1 MKNYNDGFYELIHKN
16 SLKRRRM
23 ISLLLVLS
31 MLVSSGVLWGLRDTG
46 ITMVNEE
53 QCGVPEHTHTDEC
66 YADVLI
72 CGLEENEEHT
82 HTEKCYERQL
92 VCGYEE
98 HIHDLGCYTD
108 EDTFTEDEI
117 MASDM
122 SSDDEVVYDLD
133 EETEEE
139 LLVSEIPQLKLSNEM
154 IALAGEPPPVIDTI
168 DNIAEGI
175 KFTLFDYGDSNL
187 EAKTNSY
194 EWQWVEPVKNDAGEV
209 IEPGYWTHPKWSSDN
224 VDRNGWKDYGINSGR
239 NPEDDILFFAYG
251 TPVNEYV
258 RNADAYNER
267 NSNGETIKYIPD
279 KNSYAGDYNA
289 SPQYSGNRA
298 VQGIVAPTLYN
309 NPNDKN
315 DPKNGYPVL
324 ADSGH
329 SLNYLFAPSTNVE
342 GEDQSVYKTVYDGV
356 DHEGV
361 NHLLRKETS
370 INGVDHLIFNSN
382 DNYAYFNKETNNFE
396 VYKTTFDIVNDA
408 HHKANETNYNK
419 CDDDGNP
426 IVYGDEDVNAGFKI
440 GFFPFDEYDESRKD
454 PNYDGNGYNHHF
466 GMTMEASFVNNKF
479 DRVNVKEPITFK
491 YSGDDDMWVFV
502 DGNLALDLGGIHE
515 PAGGMID
522 FSNGLV
528 WTQDNGATGDGVSLD
543 EVRNR
548 LTNSDLDNSLYSY
561 VLQHSPELIN
571 GYITHDE
578 HGAEITKSAADAWN
592 ELPKPIGVNT
602 SQESNDKWI
611 VKPITDYIPNWYDNA
626 NGTHEIKMFYLE
638 RGGCYSNLA
647 MEMNLPTLKPLS
659 VTKDVKY
666 GEHLDKTYDNT
677 DYWFQVYEWDK
688 ANETWVIPQS
698 EHPDSP
704 FYLEDNRFKI
714 KAGERKKFD
723 DLGQDRKFKVVEIG
737 YGNNPQNN
745 GPEVEMS
752 SEVFNKVT
760 VKDQNGKETE
770 LSIINGAA
778 ETEGAVLNDMNSY
791 NFENTI
797 REEFT
802 DIKVKKEWS
811 PELGENSTLK
821 NFVVK
826 FKVMRTDSVTG
837 QTKQV
842 ALKKD
847 GVKKRTFAIT
857 SGEWSKGYDITHLLS
872 RYGDHI
878 YTYAVEELNVPK
890 GYKAAYGTDASGAMV
905 ITNTDA
911 IQMEINVEKKWENIS
926 YDDKEVKL
934 RLTRQ
939 RVGYKDST
947 PTWVKVNIVD
957 EAGNLIKSYSTEQY
971 DGVDIKKYK
980 GVYAGGAAEIRC
992 ELPEGVEVIDPDNP
1006 VKSPSTLSAKYDD
1019 GFVVLDN
1026 IALENTEDPESTA
1039 PNEVTIKVTSNT
1051 AKDAKMIL
1059 HHSFT
1064 QGKNGWLPNGSTVS
1078 YTSDAGAYAK
1088 KDCLAITGRTK
1099 SWGGAR
1105 LNLDPAL
1112 FKVNKTYTF
1121 SVYVKS
1127 PEATRFKMTFNNGLG
1142 HFEPIT
1148 DPFVNASPG
1157 EWVQL
1162 TGTIKLPD
1170 EIDPYGMYLLVE
1182 TVPKG
1187 NDYDNYPCEA
1197 DTFYMDEFIAIEGRD
1212 GIRVN
1217 SPDKTDEPDG
1227 TVEIIPDRTVY
1238 SIAFNDTVGDWKPRA
1253 GSEKLTND
1261 HNSGF
1266 DYMVVDNRTASWHG
1280 AKLNVPFLQKGHTYL
1295 VEATVQGNGSSNM
1308 RNVDLKLDTVDHP
1321 NGNEQYILIGSAAVT
1336 DSSAQYPNY
1345 VVNHISGSLLVPYYA
1360 NPNEMNIFFEA
1371 NPANNQI
1378 DTFGSFRVHNITIT
1392 DVTKSYI
1399 PPEMDGYHVAN
1410 GRYYSDNSLYIT
1422 GLEKD
1427 SVTNPMTLLGTYE
1440 NDPYFDVKEIILDKG
1455 SGWKYY
1461 WNNTT
1466 DDSNHRI
1473 EEDAQSYLYKYYIEE
1488 IAIHDK
1494 TNHQWINVTN
1504 DAQLLTGESNDTDK
1518 SYLVSYSG
1526 NGAATNDSDDPILV
1540 KNKYIWYKLPA
1551 TGGRG
1556 TAGIYVLGGFL
1567 TAMGIFSGCAAG
1579 RRRRRRD

>member
-31 MLVSSGVLWGLRDTG
+31 MFVSSGVLWGLHDTG

-82 HTEKCYERQL
+82 HTEECYERQL

-122 SSDDEVVYDLD
+122 SSDDEVVYDLG
-133 EETEEE
+133 EESEEE
-139 LLVSEIPQLKLSNEM
+139 LLVSDIPQLQLSNEM
-154 IALAGEPPPVIDTI
+154 IALAGDKPDVINTI

-175 KFTLFDYGDSNL
+175 KFTLFDYGGSDASAEYREL
-187 EAKTNSY
+187 EGQGNNYEYDGEWKPDGNGGYYQVIGAPPYKHSSY
-194 EWQWVEPVKNDAGEV
+194 LK
-209 IEPGYWTHPKWSSDN
+209 S
-224 VDRNGWKDYGINSGR
+224 GINTGR
-239 NPEDDILFFAYG
+239 NAKDDILFFAYG
-251 TPVNEYV
+251 TPVPKGLDGAVVEGGDRV
-258 RNADAYNER
+258 YNYI
-267 NSNGETIKYIPD
+267 GEDGKQYYHPD
-279 KNSYAGDYNA
+279 KNSYAGDYN
-289 SPQYSGNRA
+289 SNPQYSGNRA
-298 VQGIVAPTLYN
+298 VQGIVQSDLGA
-309 NPNDKN
+309 D
-315 DPKNGYPVL
+315 GYPHIVG
-324 ADSGH
+324 SGN
-329 SLNYLFAPSTNVE
+329 SLKYLFSPDT
-342 GEDQSVYKTVYDGV
+342 TVDGV
-356 DHEGV
+356 NMSEYKKVYNGVKDQGV

-370 INGVDHLIFNSN
+370 VNGVDHLIFNSN

-419 CDDDGNP
+419 FDDNGNP
-426 IVYGDEDVNAGFKI
+426 IVYGNEDVNAGFKI

-491 YSGDDDMWVFV
+491 YSGDDDMWVYV
-502 DGNLALDLGGIHE
+502 DKKLALDLGGIHE

-548 LTNSDLDNSLYSY
+548 LTNSDVDNSLYSY

-602 SQESNDKWI
+602 SQTSNDKWI
-611 VKPITDYIPNWYDNA
+611 VKPITDYIPNWYNNA

-677 DYWFQVYEWDK
+677 DYWFRVYEWDK

-911 IQMEINVEKKWENIS
+911 RQMEINVEKKWENIS

-934 RLTRQ
+934 RLTRK

-971 DGVDIKKYK
+971 DGVDIKNYK

-1026 IALENTEDPESTA
+1026 LALTNPDNPSV

-1064 QGKNGWLPNGSTVS
+1064 HGENGWLPNGSTVS
-1078 YTSDAGAYAK
+1078 YTSDAGAFAK

-1238 SIAFNDTVGDWKPRA
+1238 SIAFNDTIGDWKARGTA
-1253 GSEKLTND
+1253 QLSND
-1261 HNSGF
+1261 HDNTNHF
-1266 DYMVVDNRTASWHG
+1266 DYMIVSGRNDTWHG
-1280 AKLNVPFLQKGHTYL
+1280 AQLNNSIMKLEKGHKYKFD
-1295 VEATVQGNGSSNM
+1295 AYVQGHGDSSLSK
-1308 RNVDLKLDTVDHP
+1308 VTLSIDTIKGHENDESIAKSRYQ
-1321 NGNEQYILIGSAAVT
+1321 NIGSAAVKEGNNAYKDNALSGEFEIPAYADT
-1336 DSSAQYPNY
+1336 ENMYIYFEGDSNGP
-1345 VVNHISGSLLVPYYA
+1345 
-1360 NPNEMNIFFEA
+1360 
-1371 NPANNQI
+1371 
-1378 DTFGSFRVHNITIT
+1378 FRVHNITIT
-1392 DVTKSYI
+1392 DVTKSYT
-1399 PPEMDGYHVAN
+1399 PPAMDGYHVAN

-1422 GLEKD
+1422 GLEED
-1427 SVTNPMTLLGTYE
+1427 SVTNPMTLLGKYE

-1473 EEDAQSYLYKYYIEE
+1473 EEDAQNFLYKYYIEE
-1488 IAIHDK
+1488 VSIYDDAKD
-1494 TNHQWINVTN
+1494 QWINVTN

>member
-82 HTEKCYERQL
+82 HTEECYERQL

-139 LLVSEIPQLKLSNEM
+139 LLVSDIPQLKLSNEM
-154 IALAGEPPPVIDTI
+154 IALAGEKPDVINTI

-251 TPVNEYV
+251 TPVNQYV

-419 CDDDGNP
+419 FDDDGNP
-426 IVYGDEDVNAGFKI
+426 IVYGNEDVNAGFKI

-454 PNYDGNGYNHHF
+454 PNFDGNGYNHHF

-548 LTNSDLDNSLYSY
+548 LTNHEADNSLYDY
-561 VLQHSPELIN
+561 VLAHSPELIK
-571 GYITHDE
+571 GYKVYDE
-578 HGAEITKSAADAWN
+578 HGNVVGEKTAADAWN

-602 SQESNDKWI
+602 SQTSNDKWI

-647 MEMNLPTLKPLS
+647 MKMNLPTLKPLS

-666 GEHLDKTYDNT
+666 GEHLAKTYDNT
-677 DYWFQVYEWDK
+677 DYWFQVYEWDNT
-688 ANETWVIPQS
+688 NETWVIPQS

-797 REEFT
+797 REEFN

-905 ITNTDA
+905 ITNTDVTK
-911 IQMEINVEKKWENIS
+911 MEINVRKEWENTS
-926 YDDKEVKL
+926 SDDKEVKL
-934 RLTRQ
+934 RLTRK

-971 DGVDIKKYK
+971 DGEDIKEYK

-1026 IALENTEDPESTA
+1026 LALENTEDPESTA

-1051 AKDAKMIL
+1051 AKDAKMKL

-1064 QGKNGWLPNGSTVS
+1064 QGENGWLPNGSTVS

-1088 KDCLAITGRTK
+1088 KDCLAVTDRYK
-1099 SWGGAR
+1099 AWSGAR

-1121 SVYVKS
+1121 SVYVKT
-1127 PEATRFKMTFNNGLG
+1127 PENTSDTATFKMTFNNGLG
-1142 HFEPIT
+1142 VFRPIT
-1148 DPFVNASPG
+1148 NPEVNAPPG

-1162 TGTIKLPD
+1162 TGTIQLPP
-1170 EIDPYGMYLLVE
+1170 EIDPYGMYLLIE
-1182 TVPKG
+1182 TVPPG
-1187 NDYDNYPCEA
+1187 GDYDNYVTN
-1197 DTFYMDEFIAIEGRD
+1197 TFYMDEFIAIEGRD

-1238 SIAFNDTVGDWKPRA
+1238 SIAFNDTIGDWQAR
-1253 GSEKLTND
+1253 GDVVLSNGHDNTN
-1261 HNSGF
+1261 HF
-1266 DYMVVDNRTASWHG
+1266 DYVLIEGRDNPWDG
-1280 AKLNVPFLQKGHTYL
+1280 IKLNNSVLGLEIGHKYKFD
-1295 VEATVQGNGSSNM
+1295 AYVQGHGDSSLTT
-1308 RNVDLKLDTVDHP
+1308 VKLSMDAINEVISPTGDKTQWP
-1321 NGNEQYILIGSAAVT
+1321 NIGSTAVKQG
-1336 DSSAQYPNY
+1336 DNAYKD
-1345 VVNHISGSLLVPYYA
+1345 NHIRVEYEIPEGTDIENMYIY
-1360 NPNEMNIFFEA
+1360 FEGDS
-1371 NPANNQI
+1371 NGP
-1378 DTFGSFRVHNITIT
+1378 FRVHNITIT
-1392 DVTKSYI
+1392 DVTEPFI
-1399 PPEMDGYHVAN
+1399 PPAMDGYHVAN
-1410 GRYYSDNSLYIT
+1410 GRYYSDNSLYVT
-1422 GLEKD
+1422 GLEED

-1440 NDPYFDVKEIILDKG
+1440 NDPDFDVKEIILDNI
-1455 SGWKYY
+1455 SGWRYY

-1466 DDSNHRI
+1466 DDPKHRI
-1473 EEDAQSYLYKYYIEE
+1473 EEDAQNFLYKYYIEE
-1488 IAIHDK
+1488 VSIHDK
-1494 TNHQWINVTN
+1494 TKDQWINVTN

>member
-31 MLVSSGVLWGLRDTG
+31 MFVSSGVLWGLRDTG

-82 HTEKCYERQL
+82 HTEECYERQL

-108 EDTFTEDEI
+108 EDTFTENEI

-139 LLVSEIPQLKLSNEM
+139 LLVSDIPQLKLSNEM
-154 IALAGEPPPVIDTI
+154 IALAGEKPDVINTI

-175 KFTLFDYGDSNL
+175 KFTLFDYGGSDASAEYREL
-187 EAKTNSY
+187 EGQGNNYGYDGEWKSDGNGGYYQDFGYPPYKHSSY
-194 EWQWVEPVKNDAGEV
+194 LE
-209 IEPGYWTHPKWSSDN
+209 T
-224 VDRNGWKDYGINSGR
+224 GINTGR
-239 NPEDDILFFAYG
+239 NAKDDILFFAYG
-251 TPVNEYV
+251 TPVPKGLDGAVVEGGDRV
-258 RNADAYNER
+258 YNYI
-267 NSNGETIKYIPD
+267 GEDGKQYYHPD
-279 KNSYAGDYNA
+279 KNSYAGDYN
-289 SPQYSGNRA
+289 SNPQYSGNRA
-298 VQGIVAPTLYN
+298 VQGIVQSDLGA
-309 NPNDKN
+309 D
-315 DPKNGYPVL
+315 GYPHIVG
-324 ADSGH
+324 SGN
-329 SLNYLFAPSTNVE
+329 SLKYLFSPDT
-342 GEDQSVYKTVYDGV
+342 TVDGV
-356 DHEGV
+356 NMSDYKKVYNGVNDQGV

-419 CDDDGNP
+419 FDDNGNP
-426 IVYGDEDVNAGFKI
+426 IVYGNEDVNAGFKI

-548 LTNSDLDNSLYSY
+548 LTNSDVDNSLYSY

-602 SQESNDKWI
+602 SQTSDDKWI
-611 VKPITDYIPNWYDNA
+611 VKPITDYIPNWYDKA

-677 DYWFQVYEWDK
+677 DYWFQVYEWDDTNK
-688 ANETWVIPQS
+688 TWVIPQS

-760 VKDQNGKETE
+760 VKDQNGEETE

-905 ITNTDA
+905 ITNTDVTK
-911 IQMEINVEKKWENIS
+911 MEINVKKEWENIS

-1026 IALENTEDPESTA
+1026 LALTNPDNPSV

-1051 AKDAKMIL
+1051 AKDAKMKL

-1064 QGKNGWLPNGSTVS
+1064 QGENGWLPNGSTVS

-1088 KDCLAITGRTK
+1088 KDCLAVTDRYK
-1099 SWGGAR
+1099 AWSGAR

-1127 PEATRFKMTFNNGLG
+1127 PAATRFKMTFNNGLG

-1162 TGTIKLPD
+1162 TGTIQLPP
-1170 EIDPYGMYLLVE
+1170 EIDPYGMYLLIE
-1182 TVPKG
+1182 TVPPG
-1187 NDYDNYPCEA
+1187 GDYDNYVTN
-1197 DTFYMDEFIAIEGRD
+1197 TFYMDEFIAIEGRD

-1238 SIAFNDTVGDWKPRA
+1238 SIVFNDTVGDWKARGTA
-1253 GSEKLTND
+1253 QLSND
-1261 HNSGF
+1261 HDNDNHF
-1266 DYMVVDNRTASWHG
+1266 DYMIVSGRNATWHG
-1280 AKLNVPFLQKGHTYL
+1280 AQLNNSIMKLEKGHKYKFD
-1295 VEATVQGNGSSNM
+1295 AYVQGHGDSSLSTVTLSIDTINGHETDDSIAKSRYQN
-1308 RNVDLKLDTVDHP
+1308 
-1321 NGNEQYILIGSAAVT
+1321 IGSAAVKEGNNAYKGNALSGEFEIPAYADT
-1336 DSSAQYPNY
+1336 ENMYIYFEGDSNGP
-1345 VVNHISGSLLVPYYA
+1345 
-1360 NPNEMNIFFEA
+1360 
-1371 NPANNQI
+1371 
-1378 DTFGSFRVHNITIT
+1378 FRVHNITIT
-1392 DVTKSYI
+1392 DVTEPFI
-1399 PPEMDGYHVAN
+1399 PPAMDGYHVAN

-1422 GLEKD
+1422 GLEED

-1440 NDPYFDVKEIILDKG
+1440 NDPDFDVKEIILDNI
-1455 SGWKYY
+1455 SGWRYY

-1466 DDSNHRI
+1466 DDPKHRI
-1473 EEDAQSYLYKYYIEE
+1473 EEDAQNFLYKYYIEE
-1488 IAIHDK
+1488 VSIHDK
-1494 TNHQWINVTN
+1494 TKDQWINVTN

>member
-31 MLVSSGVLWGLRDTG
+31 MFVSSGVLWGLRDTG

-72 CGLEENEEHT
+72 CGQEENEEHT
-82 HTEKCYERQL
+82 HTAECYERRL

-98 HIHDLGCYTD
+98 HIHDIGCYTD

-122 SSDDEVVYDLD
+122 SSDDEVVYDLG

-139 LLVSEIPQLKLSNEM
+139 LLVSDIPQLQLSNEM
-154 IALAGEPPPVIDTI
+154 IALAGETPPVIDTI

-175 KFTLFDYGDSNL
+175 KFTLFDYGGSDASAEYREL
-187 EAKTNSY
+187 EGQGNNYGYDGEWVSDGNGGYRQVFGDPPYKHSSY
-194 EWQWVEPVKNDAGEV
+194 LK
-209 IEPGYWTHPKWSSDN
+209 S
-224 VDRNGWKDYGINSGR
+224 GINTGR
-239 NPEDDILFFAYG
+239 NAKDDILFFAYG
-251 TPVNEYV
+251 TPVPKGLDGAVVEGGDRV
-258 RNADAYNER
+258 YNYI
-267 NSNGETIKYIPD
+267 GEDGKQYYHPD
-279 KNSYAGDYNA
+279 KNSYAGDYN
-289 SPQYSGNRA
+289 SNPQYSGNRA
-298 VQGIVAPTLYN
+298 VQGIVQSDLGA
-309 NPNDKN
+309 D
-315 DPKNGYPVL
+315 GYPHIVGS
-324 ADSGH
+324 DN
-329 SLNYLFAPSTNVE
+329 SLKYLFSPDT
-342 GEDQSVYKTVYDGV
+342 TVDGV
-356 DHEGV
+356 DMSEYKKVYNGVKDQGV

-370 INGVDHLIFNSN
+370 VNGVDHLIFNSN
-382 DNYAYFNKETNNFE
+382 ENYAYFNKDTNNFE
-396 VYKTTFDIVNDA
+396 VYNTTFDIVNDA
-408 HHKANETNYNK
+408 HHKAGDVNNIKFDTNE
-419 CDDDGNP
+419 NP
-426 IVYGDEDVNAGFKI
+426 IKYDKDVNPGFKI

-491 YSGDDDMWVFV
+491 YSGDDDMWVYV
-502 DGNLALDLGGIHE
+502 DKKLALDLGGIHE

-528 WTQDNGATGDGVSLD
+528 WTQDNGAAGDGVSLD
-543 EVRNR
+543 EVRSR
-548 LTNSDLDNSLYSY
+548 LTDPDEENSLYSY

-571 GYITHDE
+571 GYKVYDE
-578 HGAEITKSAADAWN
+578 YGNQVGEKTAADAWN

-602 SQESNDKWI
+602 SQQSNDKWI
-611 VKPITDYIPNWYDNA
+611 VKPITDYIPNWYNNA

-666 GEHLDKTYDNT
+666 GEHLDKTYDNI

-688 ANETWVIPQS
+688 TNEKWVIPQS
-698 EHPDSP
+698 DHPDSP
-704 FYLEDNRFKI
+704 FYLKDNRFKI

-760 VKDQNGKETE
+760 VKDQDGEETE

-778 ETEGAVLNDMNSY
+778 ETEGAVLKDMNSY

-797 REEFT
+797 KEEFT

-811 PELGENSTLK
+811 PELAENSPLK
-821 NFVVK
+821 DFVVK

-837 QTKQV
+837 VTKQV

-878 YTYAVEELNVPK
+878 YTYTIEELNVPK
-890 GYKAAYGTDASGAMV
+890 GYKAAYGTGPDGSKV
-905 ITNTDA
+905 ITNTDVTK
-911 IQMEINVEKKWENIS
+911 MEINVKKEWENTS
-926 YDDKEVKL
+926 KDGKKVKI

-939 RVGYKDST
+939 KVGYRGST

-971 DGVDIKKYK
+971 GGGDLKDYH

-992 ELPEGVEVIDPDNP
+992 ELPKGVEVIDPDNP
-1006 VKSPSTLSAKYDD
+1006 VKSPSTISAKYDD

-1026 IALENTEDPESTA
+1026 LALENTEDPESTA

-1051 AKDAKMIL
+1051 AEDAKMIL

-1064 QGKNGWLPNGSTVS
+1064 QGENGWLPNGSTVS

-1127 PEATRFKMTFNNGLG
+1127 PAATRFKMTFNNGLG

-1148 DPFVNASPG
+1148 NPFVNASPG

-1162 TGTIKLPD
+1162 TGTIKLPA

-1182 TVPKG
+1182 TVPEG
-1187 NDYDNYPCEA
+1187 DDYTNYPCEA

-1238 SIAFNDTVGDWKPRA
+1238 SIAFNDTVGDWKPRGTA
-1253 GSEKLTND
+1253 QLSYD
-1261 HNSGF
+1261 HDKDNHF
-1266 DYMVVDNRTASWHG
+1266 DYMIVSGRNETWDG
-1280 AKLNVPFLQKGHTYL
+1280 AQLNNSIMKLEKGHKYKFD
-1295 VEATVQGNGSSNM
+1295 AYVQGHGDSSLSK
-1308 RNVDLKLDTVDHP
+1308 VTLSIDTI
-1321 NGNEQYILIGSAAVT
+1321 NGNQNDESIAKSRYQNIGSAAVKEGNNAYKDNALSGEFEIPAYADT
-1336 DSSAQYPNY
+1336 KNMYIYFEGDSNGP
-1345 VVNHISGSLLVPYYA
+1345 
-1360 NPNEMNIFFEA
+1360 
-1371 NPANNQI
+1371 
-1378 DTFGSFRVHNITIT
+1378 FRVHNITIT
-1392 DVTKSYI
+1392 DVTEPYT
-1399 PPEMDGYHVAN
+1399 PPAMKGYHVAN
-1410 GRYYSDNSLYIT
+1410 GRYYSDNSLYVT
-1422 GLEKD
+1422 GLEED

-1440 NDPYFDVKEIILDKG
+1440 NDDKFAAREIILDKD
-1455 SGWKYY
+1455 SGWTYN

-1466 DDSNHRI
+1466 NDPDHRI
-1473 EEDAQSYLYKYYIEE
+1473 EEDAQNFLYKYYIEE
-1488 IAIHDK
+1488 VSIYDDAKD
-1494 TNHQWINVTN
+1494 QWITVTN
-1504 DAQLLTGESNDTDK
+1504 NELLQTGESDDTDH

-1526 NGAATNDSDDPILV
+1526 NGAATNDPANPMLI
-1540 KNKYIWYKLPA
+1540 KNKYIWYRLPE

>member
-31 MLVSSGVLWGLRDTG
+31 MLVSSGVLWGLHDTG

-66 YADVLI
+66 YANVLI

-82 HTEKCYERQL
+82 HTEECYERQL

-139 LLVSEIPQLKLSNEM
+139 LLVSDIPQLKLSNEM
-154 IALAGEPPPVIDTI
+154 IALAGEKPDVIDTI

-329 SLNYLFAPSTNVE
+329 SLNYLFAPSTNVD

-419 CDDDGNP
+419 FDDDGNP

-454 PNYDGNGYNHHF
+454 PNYNGNGYNHHF

-548 LTNSDLDNSLYSY
+548 LTNSDVDNSLYSY

-571 GYITHDE
+571 GYKIYDE
-578 HGAEITKSAADAWN
+578 HGNEVGEKTAADAWN

-602 SQESNDKWI
+602 SQQSNDKWI
-611 VKPITDYIPNWYDNA
+611 VKPITDYIPNWYDKA

-857 SGEWSKGYDITHLLS
+857 SGEWASGYDITHLLS

-890 GYKAAYGTDASGAMV
+890 GYKAAYGTDPDGSMV
-905 ITNTDA
+905 ITNTDVTK
-911 IQMEINVEKKWENIS
+911 MEINVKKEWENVS
-926 YDDKEVKL
+926 PDGQKVKL

-939 RVGYKDST
+939 RVGYQDST

-971 DGVDIKKYK
+971 DGGDIKNYK

-992 ELPEGVEVIDPDNP
+992 ELPEGVEAIDPDNP
-1006 VKSPSTLSAKYDD
+1006 VKSPSTISAKYDD

-1026 IALENTEDPESTA
+1026 LALTNPDNPSV

-1064 QGKNGWLPNGSTVS
+1064 QGENGWLPNGSTVS

-1088 KDCLAITGRTK
+1088 KDCLAVTDRYK
-1099 SWGGAR
+1099 SWSGAR

-1127 PEATRFKMTFNNGLG
+1127 PAATRFKMTFNNGLG

-1162 TGTIKLPD
+1162 TGTIKLPA

-1182 TVPKG
+1182 TVPEG

-1238 SIAFNDTVGDWKPRA
+1238 SIAFNDTVGDWQAR
-1253 GSEKLTND
+1253 GDVQLNYEHDTRYHL
-1261 HNSGF
+1261 
-1266 DYMVVDNRTASWHG
+1266 DYMFVRGRTASWNG
-1280 AKLNVPFLQKGHTYL
+1280 AQLSNSVMGLELGHTYHIN
-1295 VEATVQGNGSSNM
+1295 AYVQGDGGNSNQNDVKITVDYGRAGTGTNESQYKSLNQTGVIKEQGNNYLGSS
-1308 RNVDLKLDTVDHP
+1308 
-1321 NGNEQYILIGSAAVT
+1321 
-1336 DSSAQYPNY
+1336 
-1345 VVNHISGSLLVPYYA
+1345 ISGDIFIENYADLDNLYLV
-1360 NPNEMNIFFEA
+1360 FESVS
-1371 NPANNQI
+1371 
-1378 DTFGSFRVHNITIT
+1378 GSDPFRVHNITIT
-1392 DVTKSYI
+1392 DVTEPFI
-1399 PPEMDGYHVAN
+1399 PPEMKGYHVAN

-1422 GLEKD
+1422 GLEED
-1427 SVTNPMTLLGTYE
+1427 SVTNPMTLLGKYE
-1440 NDPYFDVKEIILDKG
+1440 NDDEFTAREIILDKN
-1455 SGWKYY
+1455 SGWTYN

-1466 DDSNHRI
+1466 NDPNHRI

-1488 IAIHDK
+1488 VSIYDNAK
-1494 TNHQWINVTN
+1494 GQWINVTN
-1504 DAQLLTGESNDTDK
+1504 DAQLLTGESDDTDK

-1526 NGAATNDSDDPILV
+1526 NGAATNDSDDPMLV

>member
-82 HTEKCYERQL
+82 HTEECYERQL

-139 LLVSEIPQLKLSNEM
+139 LLVSDIPQLQLSNEM
-154 IALAGEPPPVIDTI
+154 IALAGDKPDVINTI

-175 KFTLFDYGDSNL
+175 KFTLFDYGGSDASAEYREL
-187 EAKTNSY
+187 EGQGNNYEYDGEWKPDGNGGYYQVIGAPPYKHSSY
-194 EWQWVEPVKNDAGEV
+194 LK
-209 IEPGYWTHPKWSSDN
+209 S
-224 VDRNGWKDYGINSGR
+224 GINTGR
-239 NPEDDILFFAYG
+239 NAKDDILFFAYG
-251 TPVNEYV
+251 TPVPKGLDGAVVEGGDRV
-258 RNADAYNER
+258 YNYI
-267 NSNGETIKYIPD
+267 GEDGKQYYHPD
-279 KNSYAGDYNA
+279 KNSYAGDYN
-289 SPQYSGNRA
+289 SNPQYSGNRA
-298 VQGIVAPTLYN
+298 VQGIVQSDLGA
-309 NPNDKN
+309 D
-315 DPKNGYPVL
+315 GYPHVVGS
-324 ADSGH
+324 DN
-329 SLNYLFAPSTNVE
+329 SLKYLFSPDT
-342 GEDQSVYKTVYDGV
+342 TVDGV
-356 DHEGV
+356 DMSEYKKVYNGVKDQGV

-370 INGVDHLIFNSN
+370 VNGVDHLIFNSN

-419 CDDDGNP
+419 FDDNGNP
-426 IVYGDEDVNAGFKI
+426 IVYGNEDVNAGFKI

-491 YSGDDDMWVFV
+491 YSGDDDMWVYV
-502 DGNLALDLGGIHE
+502 DKKLALDLGGIHE

-543 EVRNR
+543 EVRDR
-548 LTNSDLDNSLYSY
+548 LTDPDEENSLYSY

-571 GYITHDE
+571 GYKVYDE
-578 HGAEITKSAADAWN
+578 YGNQVGEKTAADAWN
-592 ELPKPIGVNT
+592 ELPKPISLNT
-602 SQESNDKWI
+602 SQQSNDKWI
-611 VKPITDYIPNWYDNA
+611 VKPITDYIPNWYNNA

-911 IQMEINVEKKWENIS
+911 RQMEINVEKKWENIS

-934 RLTRQ
+934 RLTRK

-971 DGVDIKKYK
+971 DGVDIKNYK

-1026 IALENTEDPESTA
+1026 LALTNPDNPSV

-1064 QGKNGWLPNGSTVS
+1064 HGENGWLPNGSTVS

-1148 DPFVNASPG
+1148 DPFVDAPRNG
-1157 EWVQL
+1157 WVQL
-1162 TGTIKLPD
+1162 TGTIKLPA

-1238 SIAFNDTVGDWKPRA
+1238 SIAFNDTVGDWEARGTA
-1253 GSEKLTND
+1253 QLSND
-1261 HNSGF
+1261 HDNDNHF
-1266 DYMVVDNRTASWHG
+1266 DYMIVSGRNDTWHG
-1280 AKLNVPFLQKGHTYL
+1280 AQLNNSIMKLVKGHKYKFD
-1295 VEATVQGNGSSNM
+1295 AYVQGHGDSSLSK
-1308 RNVDLKLDTVDHP
+1308 VTLSIDTIKGHENDESIAKSRYQ
-1321 NGNEQYILIGSAAVT
+1321 NIGSAAVKEGNNAYKDNALSGEFEIPAYADT
-1336 DSSAQYPNY
+1336 ENMYIYFEGDSNGP
-1345 VVNHISGSLLVPYYA
+1345 
-1360 NPNEMNIFFEA
+1360 
-1371 NPANNQI
+1371 
-1378 DTFGSFRVHNITIT
+1378 FRVHNITIT
-1392 DVTKSYI
+1392 DVTEPYT
-1399 PPEMDGYHVAN
+1399 PPAMDGYHVAN

-1422 GLEKD
+1422 GLEED

-1440 NDPYFDVKEIILDKG
+1440 NDPYFDVKEIILDKN

-1473 EEDAQSYLYKYYIEE
+1473 EEDAQNYLYKYYIEE
-1488 IAIHDK
+1488 VSIHDK
-1494 TNHQWINVTN
+1494 TNNQWINVTN

>member
-82 HTEKCYERQL
+82 HTAECYERQL

-139 LLVSEIPQLKLSNEM
+139 LLVSDIPQLKLSNEM
-154 IALAGEPPPVIDTI
+154 IALAGDKPDVIDTI

-361 NHLLRKETS
+361 NHLLRKEKS

-382 DNYAYFNKETNNFE
+382 ENYAYFNKETNNFE

-454 PNYDGNGYNHHF
+454 PNFDGNGYNHHF

-548 LTNSDLDNSLYSY
+548 LTNSDADNSLYSY
-561 VLQHSPELIN
+561 VQQHSPELIN
-571 GYITHDE
+571 GYKVYDE
-578 HGAEITKSAADAWN
+578 HGNQVGEKTAADAWN

-602 SQESNDKWI
+602 SQQSDDKWI
-611 VKPITDYIPNWYDNA
+611 VKPITDYIPNWYDKA

-677 DYWFQVYEWDK
+677 DYWFQVYEWDNTNK
-688 ANETWVIPQS
+688 TWVIPQS

-857 SGEWSKGYDITHLLS
+857 SGEWASGYDITHLLS

-905 ITNTDA
+905 ITNTDVTK
-911 IQMEINVEKKWENIS
+911 MEINVEKKWENTS
-926 YDDKEVKL
+926 SDDKEVKL
-934 RLTRQ
+934 RLTRK

-971 DGVDIKKYK
+971 DGEDIKNYK

-1026 IALENTEDPESTA
+1026 LALTNPDNPSV

-1064 QGKNGWLPNGSTVS
+1064 QGENGWLPNGSTVS
-1078 YTSDAGAYAK
+1078 YTSDAGAFAK

-1148 DPFVNASPG
+1148 NPFVNASPG

-1238 SIAFNDTVGDWKPRA
+1238 SIAFNDTIGDWQAR
-1253 GSEKLTND
+1253 GDVVLSNGHDNTN
-1261 HNSGF
+1261 HF
-1266 DYMVVDNRTASWHG
+1266 DYVLIEGRDNPWDG
-1280 AKLNVPFLQKGHTYL
+1280 IKLNNSVLGLEIGHKYKFD
-1295 VEATVQGNGSSNM
+1295 AYVQGHGDSSLTT
-1308 RNVDLKLDTVDHP
+1308 VKLSMDAINEVISPTGDKTQWP
-1321 NGNEQYILIGSAAVT
+1321 NIGSTAVKQG
-1336 DSSAQYPNY
+1336 DNAYKD
-1345 VVNHISGSLLVPYYA
+1345 NHIRVEYEIPEGTDIENMYIY
-1360 NPNEMNIFFEA
+1360 FEGDS
-1371 NPANNQI
+1371 NGP
-1378 DTFGSFRVHNITIT
+1378 FRVHNITIT
-1392 DVTKSYI
+1392 DVTEPFI
-1399 PPEMDGYHVAN
+1399 PPAMNGYHVAN

-1422 GLEKD
+1422 GLEED

-1440 NDPYFDVKEIILDKG
+1440 NDDKFTAREIILDKD
-1455 SGWKYY
+1455 SGWTYY

-1466 DDSNHRI
+1466 DDPDHRI
-1473 EEDAQSYLYKYYIEE
+1473 DEDAQNYLYKYYIEE
-1488 IAIHDK
+1488 VSIHDK
-1494 TNHQWINVTN
+1494 TKDKWINVTN